1 MASHIENPAGA
12 NGGASSSH
20 VHAVRLNGSKDIS
33 SPDANQSPI
42 RAELVGNNVCSAAG
56 IVAIGNASGT
66 PATPSG
72 DIAGSKIVPNQD
84 GGRICLLIIKETKKR
99 CGRYQAR
106 VEGFGVI
113 LTSSRQPLLD
123 GARELLKRG
132 ADPSTTLIMRRS
144 EQGIDAL
151 RATVGAAAK
160 LTVEEPP
167 GGCAP
172 QFRVWEAYPRS
183 DTQDEEKRTG
193 EQPPPKCGPVPDADL
208 PQIPSSPLGPA
219 TNDDAGRTDCP
230 AATDGGGR

>member
-1 MASHIENPAGA
+1 VTVDDLSVSYNTNDEIF
-12 NGGASSSH
+12 S
-20 VHAVRLNGSKDIS
+20 
-33 SPDANQSPI
+33 DAP
-42 RAELVGNNVCSAAG
+42 E
-56 IVAIGNASGT
+56 T
-66 PATPSG
+66 TTTPSG
-72 DIAGSKIVPNQD
+72 DMPNQD

-160 LTVEEPP
+160 LTVEERSD
-167 GGCAP
+167 GGAP
-172 QFRVWEAYPRS
+172 QFRVWGAYPRS
-183 DTQDEEKRTG
+183 DTQDEKKRTG
-193 EQPPPKCGPVPDADL
+193 EHPPAECGPVPGADL
-208 PQIPSSPLGPA
+208 PEIPSPPWPA
-219 TNDDAGRTDCP
+219 TNDDAGWQDWPP
-230 AATDGGGR
+230 ADDAEVGR